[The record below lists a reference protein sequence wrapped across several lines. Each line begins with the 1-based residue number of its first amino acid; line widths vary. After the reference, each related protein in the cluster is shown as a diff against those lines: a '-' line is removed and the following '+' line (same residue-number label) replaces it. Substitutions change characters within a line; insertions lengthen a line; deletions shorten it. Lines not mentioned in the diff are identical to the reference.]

1 MVKKEQRKNIDR
13 LKNVL
18 TSVLVLFSGFLS
30 AQTAVYNTKKGFAAN
45 GYDVVSY
52 FDKEAKKGQE
62 EFSSVYD
69 EVRYKFANQENLEK
83 FEANPKKYMPQ
94 YGGFCAYA
102 MGISGKK
109 VSIDPKTFE
118 LRNGKLYL
126 FYNKEKTNTLELW
139 LKESPGK
146 LKIQADKNWENAMHR

>member
-69 EVRYKFANQENLEK
+69 EVRYKFTNQENLEK

-102 MGISGKK
+102 MGNFRKK
-109 VSIDPKTFE
+109 S
-118 LRNGKLYL
+118 R
-126 FYNKEKTNTLELW
+126 
-139 LKESPGK
+139 
-146 LKIQADKNWENAMHR
+146 H